1 MGFFWYSFI
10 FIIKTIFMKE
20 IIKKRLNEE
29 FTKSDAKSEISKYMN
44 SSEFKSKVEKIIKDR
59 IKNEK
64 ALEDK
69 VVDITKNVLTQLY
82 KALWVKRSV
91 WKTMLS
97 NKGN

>member
-1 MGFFWYSFI
+1 
-10 FIIKTIFMKE
+10 MKDT
-20 IIKKRLNEE
+20 IKKRLTEE
-29 FTKSDAKSEISKYMN
+29 FTSSDAKSEISKYMN
-44 SSEFKSKVEKIIKDR
+44 SSEFKTKVEKIVKDR
-59 IKNEK
+59 IKNDK

-91 WKTMLS
+91 WKSMLS

>member
-1 MGFFWYSFI
+1 
-10 FIIKTIFMKE
+10 MKD

-29 FTKSDAKSEISKYMN
+29 FTSSDAKSEISKYMN
-44 SSEFKSKVEKIIKDR
+44 SSEFKAKVEKIVKDR

>member
-1 MGFFWYSFI
+1 
-10 FIIKTIFMKE
+10 MKD

-29 FTKSDAKSEISKYMN
+29 FTSTDAKSEISKYMN
-44 SSEFKSKVEKIIKDR
+44 SSEFKSKVEKIVKDR

-64 ALEDK
+64 ELEDK
-69 VVDITKNVLTQLY
+69 VVEITKNVLTQLY

>member
-1 MGFFWYSFI
+1 
-10 FIIKTIFMKE
+10 MKD
-20 IIKKRLNEE
+20 IIKKRLNED
-29 FTKSDAKSEISKYMN
+29 FTKSDAKSEINKYMD
-44 SSEFKSKVEKIIKDR
+44 SSEFKSKVEKIVKDR